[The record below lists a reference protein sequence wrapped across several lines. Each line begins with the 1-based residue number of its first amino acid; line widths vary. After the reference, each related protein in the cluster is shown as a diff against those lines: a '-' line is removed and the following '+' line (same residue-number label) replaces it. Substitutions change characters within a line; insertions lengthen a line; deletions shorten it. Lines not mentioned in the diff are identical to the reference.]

1 MSHPFSEE
9 ELEKSSALRCQYEQH
24 GVENYY
30 AQFGAEYRNPHEPI
44 IAEVLREAVS
54 RWNLDLSCVLDL
66 ACGSGEVT
74 LVLREL
80 GAGQVD
86 GIDPY
91 TGEAYQA
98 RTSQQA
104 ETFSFEE
111 ISMGALERRQYSVV
125 VCSFAMHLIKESWL
139 PSLLFQVAGISGCL
153 LIITPHKRP
162 ELKGEWGWTL
172 KDEFVIERVRAR
184 LYKKQTERRQ
194 DYSG

>member
-1 MSHPFSEE
+1 MSRPFSEE
-9 ELEKSSALRCQYEQH
+9 ELEESSALRCQYEQH
-24 GVENYY
+24 GVKNYY

-44 IAEVLREAVS
+44 IAEVMREAVS
-54 RWNLDLSCVLDL
+54 RWSLDLSHVLDL

-80 GAGQVD
+80 GARQID

-91 TGEAYQA
+91 TGEAYLG

-111 ISMGALERRQYSVV
+111 IAAGALEGRQFSVV
-125 VCSFAMHLIKESWL
+125 VCSFAMHLIEESWL
-139 PSLLFQVAGISGCL
+139 PSLLFQVAGISDCL

-162 ELKGEWGWTL
+162 ELKAEWGWTL

-194 DYSG
+194 D